1 MSVVVAIKENGRVYV
16 GSDSQMT
23 CGSSKVTL
31 SNPSNYKIWNVENTD
46 TALMAGVGSARE
58 ICAIKAYE
66 NLIDKVDYK
75 KGYVDYD
82 ILIDEV
88 EPLIREILIDHKYLN
103 PTNPYKDIESRYLF
117 AINDEMYTIEKG
129 AVYAHE
135 GYVVL
140 GSGSSESMGS
150 LASMD
155 DKISPKERIIKA
167 IKATSL
173 NDLYVDYPI
182 IITDTISRKYDVV
195 TKENEQ
201 EYIAKCREEYE
212 CLDNDNE

>member
-1 MSVVVAIKENGRVYV
+1 MCPIIKEI
-16 GSDSQMT
+16 
-23 CGSSKVTL
+23 KETL
-31 SNPSNYKIWNVENTD
+31 Y
-46 TALMAGVGSARE
+46 
-58 ICAIKAYE
+58 
-66 NLIDKVDYK
+66 
-75 KGYVDYD
+75 
-82 ILIDEV
+82 
-88 EPLIREILIDHKYLN
+88 
-103 PTNPYKDIESRYLF
+103 
-117 AINDEMYTIEKG
+117 EKG

-135 GYVVL
+135 GYVVI

-173 NDLYVDYPI
+173 NDVYVDYPI